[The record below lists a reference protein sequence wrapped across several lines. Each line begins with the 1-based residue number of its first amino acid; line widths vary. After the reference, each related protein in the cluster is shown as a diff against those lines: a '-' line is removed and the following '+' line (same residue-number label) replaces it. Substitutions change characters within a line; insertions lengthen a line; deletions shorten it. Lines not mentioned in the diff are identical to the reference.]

1 MTYRSWRFWSAH
13 SIHSQPEVTK
23 GRVYFGKNP
32 RLCVNSAEKTELST
46 VLIIISNLTFKEFGL
61 DESLLEGVAA
71 SGYENATPVQEQVIP
86 LILQGK
92 DIIASAQT
100 GTGKTAAFLLPII
113 NRLLASRHDDQINAL
128 VIVPTRELAIQIA
141 QNLEGLAYF
150 TPISSIAV
158 YGGGDGS
165 NFSTEKQALSRGAD
179 IVICTPGRMIAHLNM
194 GYVRTQGLQYLVL
207 DEADRMLDMGFFDDI
222 MKIISF
228 LPPKRQNLLF
238 SATMP
243 VKIRDLARKILHEPE
258 EINIAI
264 SKPPAKIVQQAF
276 VVYEQQKIPLVKWLL
291 KTTNLKSTL
300 IFCSKKH
307 NVKQL
312 AIELKRSKFNV
323 KEIHSDLEQAER
335 EQVLLE
341 FRSQRLPILVATDIL
356 SRGIDID
363 NIEMVINYD
372 VPNDGEDYIHRIGRT
387 ARAETDGVAFTFI
400 SEKEQNKFRIIEE
413 LLGNPVNKAAVP
425 EQFGP
430 APEYSP
436 RGGGR
441 GKSRRPPGRGG
452 SGGGGGHH
460 RGPGG
465 SGGGGH
471 HRGSGGGQGGGQHHG
486 SAGGHTNHGG
496 GGHQQRN
503 PRPSG
508 GAGAPSGGSAAA
520 GSGAV

>member
-32 RLCVNSAEKTELST
+32 RLCVNSAEKTELSK

-452 SGGGGGHH
+452 SGGGHH

-520 GSGAV
+520 GGGAV